1 MVYGV
6 LALVVV
12 PLDDGV
18 VEVEVGD
25 VVVPEFEPVEVAVVE
40 VGVVVVE
47 LGLEFV
53 VPEVVPYVEVVPE
66 DVVDP
71 EVVPEFVPDVDP

>member
-1 MVYGV
+1 
-6 LALVVV
+6 VV

-18 VEVEVGD
+18 VEVEVGA
-25 VVVPEFEPVEVAVVE
+25 VVVPEFEPVEVVLVE
-40 VGVVVVE
+40 DGLVAVE
-47 LGLEFV
+47 LGVEVV

-66 DVVDP
+66 DGEDP